1 MLVGREYMNKKLI
14 ASLLTL
20 GLVLSP
26 VSGAVSESYAT
37 EVSSEKSE
45 LNLEKV
51 SILKAYLKNFDQIKT
66 NDLYRLASSKKR
78 ENLDKVMADS
88 KTYAENN
95 KFTTEELAR
104 HIQSIEDANDE
115 LASDAK
121 INLKKLKENVI
132 VSGLLLEFNQREKDN
147 ELYKA
152 VDKKIAEAKTILK
165 DENLAKANGDDLI
178 KISNELVKLFQDAK
192 EDFGDD
198 YNYRT
203 PFPEELRKLDKEI
216 NNRDDFIVYKKNFA
230 DLLSDAK
237 KLSETHDDFINSF
250 EYQHTNEAQR
260 VDYNEAYNVLKNLP
274 TLEENEENYQMLLDV
289 LKNIAQA
296 RYNIVKMDLGLNTI
310 KVVPN
315 FDDEKEIGKII
326 SSFLNTKRN
335 KDNILKNLKDEKLK
349 DEFISTIGET
359 DVSIKNFT
367 NGFAKNLDEYK
378 KLEEK
383 LNKLVDE
390 IKKSKG
396 ETSEKEEKV
405 EPKEKDKKID
415 KLKAVIEK
423 VREFRRTATYESKSK
438 ENKDLK
444 DKLEKALIEAEELE
458 DKYKKDPT
466 SVKDEDID
474 KAIKAL
480 EAALDDFYGFN
491 NKDAARK
498 ALETLLAKTAGIKID
513 QIYDTSDQ
521 KEAKDAYTKARENAA
536 KLVKN
541 KDASVEDLAKAY
553 KDLDDVLNKLA
564 EFLNK
569 RLKDLVDDHPKF
581 SESDKYKKVDADVT
595 KDDVI
600 LNYLTV
606 LADAKKELDKAAPD
620 ANALNNLYKKLKN
633 ARAEIN
639 GDMSSQARKLADAII
654 DGRALMETE
663 EYKKLKAGLTGE
675 RKKAA
680 ELYSRYLVVAEELQ
694 KAGKLDSQDAK
705 DILDLIDHA
714 RDFIEGKITEEKYL
728 GNYYYH
734 TLKALKT
741 YKNGEEYK
749 NLPQALREKLDKAL
763 AFYNESSDEK
773 AVFSALDAVWREDAI
788 QAIIKKMESD
798 RNPNVTRDKLLED
811 FNNLIAEDKKLKE
824 GGFKYQK
831 AQKVLRDAYD
841 QALKEAKDFIAKNDK
856 PTEEQVRAVYK
867 KLLNAKNALDGDK
880 FDKLIHDL
888 AARFKKE
895 QMKIANPADRQ
906 AIADKINSLAGE
918 NMTMDDALRVE
929 KELNDLINPKFAAT
943 QTLVPQGGVPTTT
956 RPVSTVTNPGSIVKT
971 GINGIAKVAVV
982 LVAALGIFILTSKKG
997 DKK

>member
-1 MLVGREYMNKKLI
+1 M
-14 ASLLTL
+14 TL

-37 EVSSEKSE
+37 EVSGEKSE
-45 LNLEKV
+45 LNKEEMLGL
-51 SILKAYLKNFDQIKT
+51 IKAYIEDFDNFKNTRIYDFAGKEAQNNLSKVIDEAKKVLDKANPSDDDVKKSLDSIEKASQELVDISKKNTEAINKNIKT
-66 NDLYRLASSKKR
+66 NLIKVGKL
-78 ENLDKVMADS
+78 LDKHKEMAGDDHTKGLDFVVKAKEQLKS
-88 KTYAENN
+88 ENFEKAKLEDLVKLDQSLIDFFDTYKNELTDIDEYNVREEEIKELDEEIKKSEIVSDETKYKNLKAD
-95 KFTTEELAR
+95 FEELANS
-104 HIQSIEDANDE
+104 HKSFIE
-115 LASDAK
+115 SDK
-121 INLKKLKENVI
+121 FILGSESLKK
-132 VSGLLLEFNQREKDN
+132 
-147 ELYKA
+147 A
-152 VDKKIAEAKTILK
+152 
-165 DENLAKANGDDLI
+165 
-178 KISNELVKLFQDAK
+178 
-192 EDFGDD
+192 
-198 YNYRT
+198 
-203 PFPEELRKLDKEI
+203 
-216 NNRDDFIVYKKNFA
+216 
-230 DLLSDAK
+230 
-237 KLSETHDDFINSF
+237 
-250 EYQHTNEAQR
+250 
-260 VDYNEAYNVLKNLP
+260 YNEAYKELEKYYGKPIDKATYEPIAKAVKDLADAKYKIDNQDHEYKGIKTGPSAEETKKQTVETLKKLTDYVKGSRA
-274 TLEENEENYQMLLDV
+274 TLEGLKDSDLEKAYKAAIAKAGAYTRNYAKGIPRELKDYQELEAHLKDLTEKINKAKGVKVEEN
-289 LKNIAQA
+289 
-296 RYNIVKMDLGLNTI
+296 
-310 KVVPN
+310 
-315 FDDEKEIGKII
+315 
-326 SSFLNTKRN
+326 
-335 KDNILKNLKDEKLK
+335 
-349 DEFISTIGET
+349 
-359 DVSIKNFT
+359 
-367 NGFAKNLDEYK
+367 
-378 KLEEK
+378 
-383 LNKLVDE
+383 
-390 IKKSKG
+390 
-396 ETSEKEEKV
+396 
-405 EPKEKDKKID
+405 KKID

-423 VREFRRTATYESKSK
+423 VREFRRTATYESKSR

-458 DKYKKDPT
+458 DKYKGNPT

-474 KAIKAL
+474 RAIKTL
-480 EAALDDFYGFN
+480 ESALDDFYGFN

-498 ALETLLAKTAGIKID
+498 ALETLLAKTYGIKID

-521 KEAKDAYTKARENAA
+521 KEAKDAYIKAKDQAA

-541 KDASVEDLAKAY
+541 KDASVEDMAKAY
-553 KDLDDVLNKLA
+553 KDLDDALNKLA

-581 SESDKYKKVDADVT
+581 SESEKYKKVDADVT

-639 GDMSSQARKLADAII
+639 GEMTSQARKLAVAII
-654 DGRALMETE
+654 DGRALMETK

-680 ELYSRYLVVAEELQ
+680 EFYSRYLAVAEELQ

-705 DILDLIDHA
+705 DILDLINHA

-728 GNYYYH
+728 SNYYYH

-749 NLPQALREKLDKAL
+749 KLPQALRDKLDKAL
-763 AFYNESSDEK
+763 ELYETSSDEK
-773 AVFSALDAVWREDAI
+773 AVFSALDAVWREKEI
-788 QAIIKKMESD
+788 QAIIKKMELE

-811 FNNLIAEDKKLKE
+811 LNNLIAEDKKLKE

-841 QALKEAKDFIAKNDK
+841 QALKEATDFIQNNDK
-856 PTEEQVRAVYK
+856 PTEEQVRAVYN

-895 QMKIANPADRQ
+895 QMKIANPADRK
-906 AIADKINSLAGE
+906 AIADKINSLSGE

-943 QTLVPQGGVPTTT
+943 QTLVPQVQVPTTT

-982 LVAALGIFILTSKKG
+982 LVAALGIFIITSKKG
-997 DKK
+997 DEK

>member
-1 MLVGREYMNKKLI
+1 M
-14 ASLLTL
+14 TL

-37 EVSSEKSE
+37 EVSGEKSDQE
-45 LNLEKV
+45 KALEK
-51 SILKAYLKNFDQIKT
+51 IDIIKSYIKYYESNKDS
-66 NDLYRLASSKKR
+66 NDYRLADDTSRAKIDKVVKDAGDYSDKR
-78 ENLDKVMADS
+78 EVSLVELDKHISNIENALAELVSNAGANQKNLKINILVARKLLAKNDTKKDFDKYKLVEEKIANALEVLKKDNINKTEFKKLNTANSELVDAFLKAKEKFEDKTSYELPKDEEIS
-88 KTYAENN
+88 KLD
-95 KFTTEELAR
+95 EELNKDGQVEIDFEALLAKR
-104 HIQSIEDANDE
+104 KALINKNDSFKITADYAN
-115 LASDAK
+115 ASQE
-121 INLKKLKENVI
+121 KKEAYENA
-132 VSGLLLEFNQREKDN
+132 FN
-147 ELYKA
+147 ELNSISDLSKSLENYKLISEKVRNLSKA
-152 VDKKIAEAKTILK
+152 IQDIDGK
-165 DENLAKANGDDLI
+165 DQNL
-178 KISNELVKLFQDAK
+178 DAK
-192 EDFGDD
+192 EIENEIRILKSYINDKGNINKIFSNADFKDD
-198 YNYRT
+198 S
-203 PFPEELRKLDKEI
+203 L
-216 NNRDDFIVYKKNFA
+216 KK
-230 DLLSDAK
+230 S
-237 KLSETHDDFINSF
+237 
-250 EYQHTNEAQR
+250 
-260 VDYNEAYNVLKNLP
+260 YNEAFTKALNV
-274 TLEENEENYQMLLDV
+274 V
-289 LKNIAQA
+289 L
-296 RYNIVKMDLGLNTI
+296 
-310 KVVPN
+310 
-315 FDDEKEIGKII
+315 GK
-326 SSFLNTKRN
+326 
-335 KDNILKNLKDEKLK
+335 EKLK
-349 DEFISTIGET
+349 DLKEYQELS
-359 DVSIKNFT
+359 
-367 NGFAKNLDEYK
+367 AKLK
-378 KLEEK
+378 KLT
-383 LNKLVDE
+383 DE

-396 ETSEKEEKV
+396 EAKKEEKAV
-405 EPKEKDKKID
+405 PKEENKKID

-444 DKLEKALIEAEELE
+444 DKLEKALIEAMELE
-458 DKYKKDPT
+458 DKYDKNPT

-474 KAIKAL
+474 RAIKAL

-498 ALETLLAKTAGIKID
+498 ALETLLVKTHGIKID

-521 KEAKDAYTKARENAA
+521 KEAKDAYIKAKDQAA

-541 KDASVEDLAKAY
+541 KDASVEDMAKAY
-553 KDLDDVLNKLA
+553 KDLDDALNKLA

-581 SESDKYKKVDADVT
+581 SESEKYKKVDADVT

-639 GDMSSQARKLADAII
+639 GEMTSQARKLADAII
-654 DGRALMETE
+654 DGRALMETK

-680 ELYSRYLVVAEELQ
+680 EFYSRYLAVAEELQ

-705 DILDLIDHA
+705 DILDLINHA

-728 GNYYYH
+728 SNYYYH

-749 NLPQALREKLDKAL
+749 KLPQALRDKLDKAL
-763 AFYNESSDEK
+763 ELYETSSDEK
-773 AVFSALDAVWREDAI
+773 AVFSALDAVWREKEI
-788 QAIIKKMESD
+788 QAIIKKMELE

-811 FNNLIAEDKKLKE
+811 LNNLIAEDKKLKE

-841 QALKEAKDFIAKNDK
+841 QALKEATDFIQNNDK
-856 PTEEQVRAVYK
+856 PTEEQVRAVYN

-895 QMKIANPADRQ
+895 QMKIGNPADRK
-906 AIADKINSLAGE
+906 AIADKINSLSGE

-943 QTLVPQGGVPTTT
+943 QTLVPQGQVPTTT

-982 LVAALGIFILTSKKG
+982 LVAALGIFIITSNKG